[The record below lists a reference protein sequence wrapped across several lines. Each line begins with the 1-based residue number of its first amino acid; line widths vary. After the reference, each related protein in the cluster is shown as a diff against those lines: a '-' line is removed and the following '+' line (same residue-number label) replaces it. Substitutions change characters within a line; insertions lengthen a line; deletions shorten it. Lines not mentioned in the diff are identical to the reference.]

1 MLIDS
6 QSVKTNYE
14 GEERG
19 FHGGKKIKGRSR
31 QVATDTQGNVWA
43 VYVHAAN
50 KSDTVEGCVL
60 ADLIFGDLPGVT
72 AVCADQG
79 YRGTFVNFVTE
90 EWGKEVHI
98 SGGRQ
103 GKGFEVEPMR
113 WVAERTFAWFNG
125 QRRLSKDYEKTTD
138 SSESMIYIAAIA
150 RTLRSLAFN

>member
-1 MLIDS
+1 MKS
-6 QSVKTNYE
+6 NAE

-43 VYVHAAN
+43 VHVHAAN

-60 ADLIFGDLPGVT
+60 ASLAFGDLPGVT

-79 YRGTFVNFVTE
+79 YRGTFVSWVTE

-98 SGGRQ
+98 SGRQ

-125 QRRLSKDYEKTTD
+125 QRRLSKDFEKTTD

-150 RTLRSLAFN
+150 RSLRSMTFN